1 MNMRLRLSHSD
12 LLSLADVPY
21 RPVDVQDDFIILEQA
36 DRPGTTQS
44 FTHEE
49 IAALLRAP
57 DTRFTPGYFTAARA
71 RLRQTCPVDLLSELD
86 SDVRAVL
93 LWQKAACDAFL
104 LLEQKGKIKRT
115 YCAVDAARPLLEYET
130 KRLDGQQIKDRES
143 GRAGAL
149 TVSRKFPCA
158 KSILRWLAL
167 YEEGGHD
174 ALALLPHWHRSGNR
188 GLRWCHASEAFAY
201 QVIDIYASSQRP
213 TKDQAIAETLNRFK
227 AENLRRLDEELPPL
241 TVPSSRSL
249 HRRLDGVDR
258 YYLCAKRYGVD
269 AANRKYRLIE
279 TGVEVLAP
287 GERVEMDEHR
297 LDVITLLAPTGVL
310 AHLPVDQ
317 VERLKGRRW
326 LYLAIDC
333 ATKCILAMRLADTP
347 NAQDAIRTLR
357 DIFVDRTPYARAAGC
372 ESAWDQRGGIG
383 ALVTDQG
390 SAFMS
395 ADFRATATALGL
407 TMHFPPAG
415 MPHLRGTI
423 ETMFRTIGFKL
434 MPLLSGRTFFDPVD
448 RGDYPSEQLA
458 CLDDDDLIRVLLTF
472 FVDIYHNEPHRG
484 LHGETPADCWK
495 RLSKELGLLPIP
507 DGLTLRKVFGRP
519 MSRKIRG
526 DGVLFAGLS
535 YSCPALREMFLHAPE
550 RDVEIRADL
559 FDLGW
564 IAVKVGAGWHA
575 AICNHQGFDG
585 VRYTDWQEACR
596 ALRIKHQRA
605 ASLSEEV
612 VHRAIARISDTNR
625 AAALRMQLTPFHVTD
640 AEVARNEKALHY
652 SLTSS
657 VGHVGDGLRTGDP
670 LTDGIDIIPIDLPAP
685 DGTTAEQLPAPRPSD
700 QPASPRKSWTFDDEA
715 EH

>member
-12 LLSLADVPY
+12 LLSLSGIPY
-21 RPVDVQDDFIILEQA
+21 RPVDVQHDFIILEQA
-36 DRPGTTQS
+36 DRPGITQS

-49 IAALLRAP
+49 VAALLGAP
-57 DTRFTPGYFTAARA
+57 DTRFTPGYYTAARA
-71 RLRQTCPVDLLSELD
+71 RLRQTCPVDLFSELD
-86 SDVRAVL
+86 GDVRSVL

-104 LLEQKGKIKRT
+104 LLEQQGKVKRT
-115 YCAVDAARPLLEYET
+115 YRAVKAALPILEHEA
-130 KRLDGQQIKDRES
+130 KKLDGQKLKDREA

-149 TVSRKFPCA
+149 IVSRKFPCA
-158 KSILRWLAL
+158 KSILRWVRL
-167 YEEGGHD
+167 YEKGGLD
-174 ALALLPHWHRSGNR
+174 ALALLPRWHRCGNR

-201 QVIDIYASSQRP
+201 QIIDIYASAQRP

-227 AENLRRLDEELPPL
+227 VENLRRLEAGLPPL

-249 HRRLDGVDR
+249 HRRLQGVDQ
-258 YYLCAKRYGVD
+258 YYLYAKRYGID

-279 TGVEVLAP
+279 TGVEVLVP

-297 LDVITLLAPTGVL
+297 LDVISFLAPTGVL
-310 AHLPVDQ
+310 AHLPADQ

-333 ATKCILAMRLADTP
+333 ATKCILAIRLAETP

-372 ESAWDQRGGIG
+372 ESAWDQRSGIG

-395 ADFRATATALGL
+395 ADFRATATSLGL

-423 ETMFRTIGFKL
+423 ETMFRTIGYRL
-434 MPLLSGRTFFDPVD
+434 MPLLSGRTFFNPVD

-458 CLDDDDLIRVLLTF
+458 CLDDDDLIRVLLTYF
-472 FVDIYHNEPHRG
+472 IDIYHNEPQRG
-484 LHGETPADCWK
+484 LRGETPADCWK
-495 RLSKELGLLPIP
+495 RLSAAQGLLPIP

-519 MSRKIRG
+519 LIRKIRG

-535 YSCPALREMFLHAPE
+535 YNCAALREMFLHAPE

-564 IAVKVGAGWHA
+564 IAVKVGDGWHA
-575 AICNHQGFDG
+575 AICNHRGFDG

-605 ASLSEEV
+605 ATLSEEV

-625 AAALRMQLTPFHVTD
+625 AAALRMQLTPFQVTD

-652 SLTSS
+652 SLTTSA
-657 VGHVGDGLRTGDP
+657 GHVGDGTRTGDP
-670 LTDGIDIIPIDLPAP
+670 LADGIDITPIDLPAP
-685 DGTTAEQLPAPRPSD
+685 SGTTAMPPPAPRPSE
-700 QPASPRKSWTFDDEA
+700 QPVTPRKSWTFDDEA
-715 EH
+715 EL